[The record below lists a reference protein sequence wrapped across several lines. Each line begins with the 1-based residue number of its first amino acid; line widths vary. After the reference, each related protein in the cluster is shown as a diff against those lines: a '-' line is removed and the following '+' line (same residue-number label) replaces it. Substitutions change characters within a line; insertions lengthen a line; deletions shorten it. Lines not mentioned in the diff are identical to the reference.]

1 MKIGILIV
9 VLLSTLSWG
18 QDTVRQFTLS
28 QYLQHVKENHPIAL
42 VATNQVEMAEVF
54 IRQSKGSFDPVLL
67 GGIDQKM
74 FNGTTYY
81 STLSTGI
88 KIPTRLGI
96 DVKAMGDWNRGTYLN
111 PQNRVPNEGLTYFG
125 FEAQLGRGMFTDERR
140 TQLKQAQVALNQSY
154 VEQQLLLNVLLYQA
168 GQAFI
173 QWQEQE
179 AQFQLATEGLTFT
192 EIRFD
197 QLLTNAALG
206 DRPYIDTV
214 EAAAQLF

>member
-74 FNGTTYY
+74 FNGTT
-81 STLSTGI
+81 
-88 KIPTRLGI
+88 
-96 DVKAMGDWNRGTYLN
+96 
-111 PQNRVPNEGLTYFG
+111 
-125 FEAQLGRGMFTDERR
+125 
-140 TQLKQAQVALNQSY
+140 
-154 VEQQLLLNVLLYQA
+154 
-168 GQAFI
+168 
-173 QWQEQE
+173 
-179 AQFQLATEGLTFT
+179 
-192 EIRFD
+192 
-197 QLLTNAALG
+197 
-206 DRPYIDTV
+206 
-214 EAAAQLF
+214 